1 MILTGKVRSGFSLT
15 ELMLALLITL
25 VIGTGL
31 MATFKSINASTSDS
45 IRANDITT
53 SLKSLSNQLRYD
65 FSNAGRG
72 LTDLSLYNIQYQFMN
87 DFNSEANAG
96 KNFYGITDHTR
107 EADGTSSITLQWFDY
122 EINRGPESITPTFL
136 FSFTNPAVT
145 NPLDAGNLHSN
156 SVAALNAVQEGDI
169 FLVYSIAPMLT
180 SNTSQY
186 LRDEATKPAPWNN
199 PALGPNTTVGNNAVL
214 VQASVV
220 GALTPP
226 ADSSLQNARAVTFG
240 AVAGTV
246 FSNNFPGGGL
256 TRDMDPSA
264 MLTNAP
270 ALTLANL
277 SVDGSGAITQ
287 PQFLARKLGNSGNF
301 HRVTYYVDTAAS
313 GMKTL
318 MRQHNNDDPEVIAV
332 NINDFQISLGFDVD
346 PSIAPADV
354 LLADQNGSVNANL
367 TQPDSFWIEDS
378 TGFPGG
384 ADNYHIFVG
393 RHAIAAKI
401 SFTQSSLTDSW
412 TGGPSQPVTRSFEQ
426 QFRVNSFLPMPYM

>member
-15 ELMLALLITL
+15 ELMLALLLTVI
-25 VIGTGL
+25 IGTGL
-31 MATFKSINASTSDS
+31 MVTFKSIRAATSDS
-45 IRANDITT
+45 IRANGITT

-72 LTDLSLYNIQYQFMN
+72 FTDLSLYNIQYQFMN
-87 DFNSEANAG
+87 DFINEPNAG

-107 EADGTSSITLQWFDY
+107 EADGNSAITLQWFDY
-122 EINRGPESITPTFL
+122 EINRGPTSITPTFL
-136 FSFTNPAVT
+136 FSFANPGVT

-156 SVAALNAVQEGDI
+156 SVNALTDVQEGDI

-199 PALGPNTTVGNNAVL
+199 PALNPNTTVGNNAVL
-214 VQASVV
+214 VQANAV
-220 GALTPP
+220 GAITPP

-246 FSNNFPGGGL
+246 FNNNFPGGGL
-256 TRDMDPSA
+256 TRGMDPSA
-264 MLTNAP
+264 TLTNAA

-287 PQFLARKLGNSGNF
+287 PQFLARKLGNSNNF
-301 HRVTYYVDTAAS
+301 HRVTYYVETAPS
-313 GMKTL
+313 GRKTL

-332 NINDFQISLGFDVD
+332 NIDNFQISLGFDVD

-354 LLADQNGSVNANL
+354 LLADQNGSVNANVNE
-367 TQPDSFWIEDS
+367 PDSFWIEDG
-378 TGFPGG
+378 TAYPGSLE
-384 ADNYHIFVG
+384 DYHIFVG
-393 RHAIAAKI
+393 RHAIAAKV

-412 TGGPSQPVTRSFEQ
+412 TGGPSQPVQRSFEQ